1 MRSPLNSNS
10 ADSTIGAAH
19 YKRIDEFVAR
29 LTIPLLRRPRAAQP
43 IEDNDMNRILI
54 AFTTGM
60 LLLAGNGFA
69 AETIADIEVVRSIA
83 ETERK
88 AIVADNMFFTSE
100 EAEKFWPVYNEYRE
114 EARKVGDTRVQVI
127 RNLANEFKT
136 LDDARA
142 EELLR
147 EVLDFQ
153 ADRVKLRKSYV
164 RKFNKVIPP
173 KKTVRF
179 FQIDSKLD
187 AVIDFALATEIPLVN

>member
-1 MRSPLNSNS
+1 
-10 ADSTIGAAH
+10 
-19 YKRIDEFVAR
+19 
-29 LTIPLLRRPRAAQP
+29 
-43 IEDNDMNRILI
+43 MNRVLI
-54 AFTTGM
+54 TFTAGM
-60 LLLAGNGFA
+60 LLLAGDAIA
-69 AETIADIEVVRSIA
+69 ADTTADIEVIRSIA
-83 ETERK
+83 AAERK
-88 AIVADNMFFTSE
+88 AIVADNMFFTAE

-114 EARKVGDTRVQVI
+114 EARKVGDLRVKVI
-127 RNLANEFKT
+127 RDLANEFET

-187 AVIDFALATEIPLVN
+187 TIIDFALAKEIPLVN

>member
-1 MRSPLNSNS
+1 
-10 ADSTIGAAH
+10 
-19 YKRIDEFVAR
+19 
-29 LTIPLLRRPRAAQP
+29 
-43 IEDNDMNRILI
+43 MNRIWI
-54 AFTTGM
+54 AITAGL
-60 LLLAGNGFA
+60 LLLAGAGFA
-69 AETIADIEVVRSIA
+69 ADTTAKIEVVRSMA

-88 AIVADNMFFTSE
+88 AIVADNMFFTAE

-114 EARKVGDTRVQVI
+114 EERKVGDKRVKVI
-127 RNLANEFKT
+127 RDLATEFET

-147 EVLDFQ
+147 QVLDFQ

-164 RKFNKVIPP
+164 KKFNKVIPA

-187 AVIDFALATEIPLVN
+187 AIIDFALAKEIPLVN